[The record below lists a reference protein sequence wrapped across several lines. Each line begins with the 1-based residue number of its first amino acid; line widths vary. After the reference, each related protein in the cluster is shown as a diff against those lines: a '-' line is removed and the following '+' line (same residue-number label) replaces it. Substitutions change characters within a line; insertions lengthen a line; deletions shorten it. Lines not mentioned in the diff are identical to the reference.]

1 MRSILD
7 TVLRVIASVRGNC
20 LEESFIKIVFRLRG
34 NTTRNSS
41 DIAFLAFT
49 QVKMTRNGELM
60 RNRNTDRGEGEGI
73 RNDRAA
79 ISTENDVSRG
89 RRKRMVC
96 VFRYFSLSDTII
108 YCRWRL
114 LDIQKSPVE
123 RINTVSRRNSQ
134 EGSALSC

>member
-1 MRSILD
+1 MKLKIFPRLSFDNLLFSNNMLSILD

-60 RNRNTDRGEGEGI
+60 RNRNTDRGEGKG
-73 RNDRAA
+73 
-79 ISTENDVSRG
+79 
-89 RRKRMVC
+89 
-96 VFRYFSLSDTII
+96 
-108 YCRWRL
+108 
-114 LDIQKSPVE
+114 
-123 RINTVSRRNSQ
+123 
-134 EGSALSC
+134 